1 MSEAAAV
8 LPAAPASTLATVG
21 AAALAVG
28 AALPDRVV
36 STEEVAAGA
45 GVDPQWML
53 SRTGISER
61 RLARADERLADLA
74 AAAGRQALERAGV
87 AAAELDLVLVATVAA
102 DEITPNAAPL
112 VAHALGAGRAAAW
125 DVGAACSSFL
135 AALSTAT
142 ALIEAG
148 RAEHVLVI
156 GADFLSRWTD
166 WKDPAT
172 AALFS
177 DGAGALVLGATRGA
191 DRVGPVLLHAD
202 GAHAEKIIGRRAEGL
217 FRMDGPEVFKHAV
230 ARMGEVVLEAV
241 ARAGCEPGDI
251 DLWVF
256 HQANERILRA
266 VAAQLDLPF
275 ERVIVSIET
284 LGNNSAATLPLA
296 LDKARGEGRLH
307 PGATV
312 ALAAFGA
319 GFTWGGAVLR
329 WG

>member
-1 MSEAAAV
+1 MPDA
-8 LPAAPASTLATVG
+8 LAAPVLADAPRTALG
-21 AAALAVG
+21 AAPLAVG
-28 AALPDRVV
+28 TALPDRVV

-45 GVDPQWML
+45 GVDAEWML
-53 SRTGISER
+53 TRTGIRER
-61 RLARADERLADLA
+61 RHARPDERLADLA
-74 AAAGRQALERAGV
+74 TAAGRQALTRAGV
-87 AAAELDLVLVATVAA
+87 APADVDMVLVATVAA

-112 VAHALGAGRAAAW
+112 VAHALGATHAATW

-135 AALSTAT
+135 AALSTGA
-142 ALIEAG
+142 AAIESG
-148 RAEHVLVI
+148 RARRVLVI

-166 WKDPAT
+166 WTDRAT

-177 DGAGALVLGATRGA
+177 DGAGAIVLRATHGSE
-191 DRVGPVLLHAD
+191 RVGPVLLHAD

-241 ARAGCEPGDI
+241 ARAGCGRSDI

-256 HQANERILRA
+256 HQANARILRA
-266 VAAQLDLPF
+266 VATRLELPLD
-275 ERVIVSIET
+275 RVVVSIET

-296 LDKARGEGRLH
+296 LDAARADGRLRS
-307 PGATV
+307 GSTV

-319 GFTWGGAVLR
+319 GYTWGGAVLR
-329 WG
+329 WA